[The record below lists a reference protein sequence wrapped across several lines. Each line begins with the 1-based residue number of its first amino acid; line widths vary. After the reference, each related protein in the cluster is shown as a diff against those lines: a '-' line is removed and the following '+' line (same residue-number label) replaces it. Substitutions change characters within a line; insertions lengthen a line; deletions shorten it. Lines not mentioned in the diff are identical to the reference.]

1 VDVTVEISADTE
13 AVVYDLDGTLVR
25 LAVDWAALE
34 ERIVEVLQEE
44 NVEPSGLDAW
54 SLLDAAE
61 VAGIGDKVESLIAAA
76 ERDGAR
82 ESVRLPLADAID
94 ASIPVGVCS
103 LNCEAACRI
112 ALDTHELAGQVSSVV
127 GRDSVAE
134 RKPAPEPL
142 LAAVGELGATPERT
156 LFVGDSAS
164 DEEAAARAGT
174 RFSYVGD
181 GPTNY

>member
-1 VDVTVEISADTE
+1 MTVEIPADTE

-25 LAVDWAALE
+25 LAVDWDTLE
-34 ERIVEVLQEE
+34 ARISEVLLEA
-44 NVEPSGLDAW
+44 NIDPSGLDAW
-54 SLLDAAE
+54 ESLDAA
-61 VAGIGDKVESLIAAA
+61 AGAGVGDEVESLVAAA

-82 ESVRLPLADAID
+82 ESVRLALADDIATK
-94 ASIPVGVCS
+94 IPVGVCS
-103 LNCEAACRI
+103 LNCEEACRI
-112 ALDTHELAGQVSSVV
+112 ALERHELDRQVKHVV
-127 GRDSVAE
+127 GRDSVPE

-142 LAAVGELGATPERT
+142 LAVVESLGVSRERT

-164 DEEAAARAGT
+164 DEETAKRAGT

>member
-1 VDVTVEISADTE
+1 VTVDIPADTE

-34 ERIVEVLQEE
+34 ERIAGVLREA

-54 SLLDAAE
+54 ELLDAAE
-61 VAGIGDKVESLIAAA
+61 AAGIGSEVEPLIAAA

-82 ESVRLPLADAID
+82 ESVRLPLADAIETQLP
-94 ASIPVGVCS
+94 IGVCS

-112 ALDTHELAGQVSSVV
+112 ALDTHELAGQVSSVI
-127 GRDSVAE
+127 GRDSVAA

-142 LAAVGELGATPERT
+142 LAAVTALGATPERT